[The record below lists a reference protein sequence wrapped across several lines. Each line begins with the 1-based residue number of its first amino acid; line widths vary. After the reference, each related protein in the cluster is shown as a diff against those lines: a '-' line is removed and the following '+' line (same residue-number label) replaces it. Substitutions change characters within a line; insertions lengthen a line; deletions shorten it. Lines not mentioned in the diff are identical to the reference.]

1 MDEKRVLLDS
11 FNSQLIK
18 SDIHKSWLLKK
29 FPTKVLTI
37 ALLYRASQHGW
48 SPQDFHAL
56 CDNKGHTLTVL
67 KSRPG
72 KIFGGYTTK
81 DWQSSQGTYV
91 DDEKAFVFSIDK
103 QKVYRVYKSSGAI
116 YNHANWGPSFG
127 GNALGLR
134 TDPMNKPNGAQ
145 CRTNGF
151 GDGSFFQIRSDALG
165 NHEVTGEGKEFED
178 DKKEFTC
185 EEIEVYAVTLEDP
198 LV

>member
-1 MDEKRVLLDS
+1 VQKINDNVVAPLQGSSVNIRFIIDQCLEQQQKMDEKRVLLDS

-81 DWQSSQGTYV
+81 DWQSSQGVYV
-91 DDEKAFVFSIDK
+91 DDEKAFLFSIDK
-103 QKVYRVYKSSGAI
+103 
-116 YNHANWGPSFG
+116 
-127 GNALGLR
+127 
-134 TDPMNKPNGAQ
+134 
-145 CRTNGF
+145 
-151 GDGSFFQIRSDALG
+151 
-165 NHEVTGEGKEFED
+165 
-178 DKKEFTC
+178 
-185 EEIEVYAVTLEDP
+185 
-198 LV
+198 